1 MLLAPLVYRTR
12 SITASVVLWSSDSLP
27 ICSVHGTATVVPWAQ
42 DAAHD
47 GPKLLIGDSSVD
59 ELLLLLLLLLL
70 DSDITKADGHRSM
83 SETVTTAKRKRR
95 AAENKEPS
103 AGRRRQ
109 RRGQRGCL
117 VRCWL
122 RRNLP
127 MPRLFLLAHF
137 PAAACDPGISC
148 FLLVSGI
155 VVVRVLLCPRPDVGT
170 DRSTTTLSRLPRY
183 DLR

>member
-1 MLLAPLVYRTR
+1 MLLAPLVYRRR
-12 SITASVVLWSSDSLP
+12 SITASVVLWSSDFLP

-59 ELLLLLLLLLL
+59 ELLLLLLL

-103 AGRRRQ
+103 AGRRRR
-109 RRGQRGCL
+109 RRGQGGCL

-155 VVVRVLLCPRPDVGT
+155 VVVRVLPCQQH
-170 DRSTTTLSRLPRY
+170 SRGCQ
-183 DLR
+183 DTI